1 MNTARTRKRRHC
13 RSHPMPHSASGNAI
27 GSSSDRLAE
36 RVTVAR
42 PNAALTGRSFLFL
55 QSMPTRF
62 FERLGSA
69 LAARGHA
76 VFRVNFNGGDR
87 AFWRIGNAID
97 FHGRAQEWPQFL
109 DDLICHRA
117 ISDIILFGD
126 CRPLHRAAIRLANER
141 SLLVHVVEEGY
152 MRPVGSPLRKTA
164 STAIRHCPKTPIG
177 IASEPAISR
186 NGNGRSQRFERVS
199 GGARSRMSFIILP
212 RLPLSGVF
220 RITAATGPI
229 IC

>member
-1 MNTARTRKRRHC
+1 
-13 RSHPMPHSASGNAI
+13 MPHSASGNAI

-97 FHGRAQEWPQFL
+97 FHGRAQEWPRFL

-126 CRPLHRAAIRLANER
+126 CRPLHRAAIRLAKER

-152 MRPVGSPLRKTA
+152 MRPDWITFEKDGVNGYSSLPKDPDWYREQARDLPEWQWPQPKVPREFPAARVRGCPL
-164 STAIRHCPKTPIG
+164 
-177 IASEPAISR
+177 
-186 NGNGRSQRFERVS
+186 
-199 GGARSRMSFIILP
+199 
-212 RLPLSGVF
+212 
-220 RITAATGPI
+220 
-229 IC
+229 